1 MGRKSLAEVEV
12 RRNDVF
18 EMLLEGKSSR
28 HIIAYI
34 NVHYGVGR
42 STVEADMTAVRKEL
56 VQQFHMEKQDVI
68 ALHVKRYEHMYQL
81 YMDRGSEAE
90 GWNPNYNPEIASKML
105 EKKEKLLQLHN
116 PDVLVQNNTLN
127 INFKE
132 YSKEDIK
139 EILGLQ

>member
-28 HIIAYI
+28 HIVAYI
-34 NVHYGVGR
+34 NLHYGVGR
-42 STVEADMTAVRKEL
+42 STVEGDMTVVRKEL

-68 ALHVKRYEHMYQL
+68 ALHVKRYEHLYQL
-81 YMDRGSEAE
+81 YMDRGTEAD
-90 GWNPNYNPEIASKML
+90 GWNPHYNPEIASKML

-127 INFKE
+127 INLEKLTKDE
-132 YSKEDIK
+132 IK
-139 EILGLQ
+139 ELLQ